1 MTQVG
6 AGGIV
11 MARMQR
17 TTRFVR
23 DYGKLTVEQQALAD
37 AKLCDLL
44 ANPRPPGLRFE
55 KLKGYHRPDLYTI
68 HVTGNYKISFAIDG
82 DTAILR
88 RVAPHDEIDRA
99 P

>member
-1 MTQVG
+1 MTRIG
-6 AGGIV
+6 AGGVVITGV
-11 MARMQR
+11 QR

-23 DYGKLTVEQQALAD
+23 DYGKLTADLQARVD
-37 AKLCDLL
+37 AKLRDLL

-55 KLKGYHRPDLYTI
+55 KLKGYHRPDLYTV

-82 DTAILR
+82 DTTILR

>member
-1 MTQVG
+1 MTRIG
-6 AGGIV
+6 AGGVVITCV
-11 MARMQR
+11 QR

-23 DYGKLTVEQQALAD
+23 DYGKLTADLQALVD
-37 AKLCDLL
+37 AKLRDLL

-55 KLKGYHRPDLYTI
+55 KLKSYHRPDIYTI
-68 HVTGNYKISFAIDG
+68 HVTGNYKISFEIAG

-88 RVAPHDEIDRA
+88 RVAPHDGIDRA

>member
-1 MTQVG
+1 MTRIG
-6 AGGIV
+6 AGGVVITGV
-11 MARMQR
+11 QR

-23 DYGKLTVEQQALAD
+23 DYGKLTADLRALVD
-37 AKLCDLL
+37 AKLHDLL

-55 KLKGYHRPDLYTI
+55 KLKGYHRPDLYTV

-82 DTAILR
+82 DTATLR